1 VAARDGADSLTDI
14 KAGLSVAAFIAARSN
29 NNLIGEARANGRA

>member
-1 VAARDGADSLTDI
+1 MAARDGADSLTDI
-14 KAGLSVAAFIAARSN
+14 KASLSVAAFTRRN